1 LLEAGIHGL
10 RIAIANASARQLGIC
25 AGLAFTDAKAR
36 VPHLLYEDIDRDA
49 DQAALLSLA
58 KWMIR
63 FAPLVSVDDRDG
75 LILETT
81 GCAHLYGGE
90 AGLLRAL
97 SLVLDREG
105 VLYRSGLASTQVAAA
120 ALARA
125 APSGAILENG
135 GERAGLEGL
144 PISALRLSETA
155 ETLLRRFGLTRIGQ
169 LYGIDRK
176 ALARRFQSKA
186 EADAVLLRLDQAL
199 GLRHNPLKPI
209 RPAPAKTARLN
220 CPEPIASSEAI
231 GLGLERLTQTL
242 CADLA
247 AFGQGARG
255 FTLHAF
261 RSDGTSAQVEIS
273 MARPVRT
280 PEHIV
285 RLFEERIDQ
294 IDPGFGIDLLL
305 LEAVRVGPMDETAVA
320 LAGDLAASS
329 TDVAALAALA
339 DRICAK
345 LGEGA
350 VTITAIHESYF
361 PDRAESQAVFKGDL
375 SAEQSS
381 AVQTGPR
388 PIRLLPTPERIQALA
403 EVPDGP
409 PLRFVWRRLTRKVV
423 RADGP
428 ERISPEWWTYT
439 APLVAAPSPEG
450 TAREWLTPKFD
461 PRADAALIKKTRKD
475 LEQNDLGEVV
485 RIRPRARDYYRVEDE
500 AGRRYWLFREGLY
513 GDGRGGSP
521 DWFMHGLFS

>member
-320 LAGDLAASS
+320 
-329 TDVAALAALA
+329 
-339 DRICAK
+339 
-345 LGEGA
+345 
-350 VTITAIHESYF
+350 
-361 PDRAESQAVFKGDL
+361 
-375 SAEQSS
+375 
-381 AVQTGPR
+381 
-388 PIRLLPTPERIQALA
+388 
-403 EVPDGP
+403 
-409 PLRFVWRRLTRKVV
+409 
-423 RADGP
+423 
-428 ERISPEWWTYT
+428 
-439 APLVAAPSPEG
+439 
-450 TAREWLTPKFD
+450 
-461 PRADAALIKKTRKD
+461 
-475 LEQNDLGEVV
+475 
-485 RIRPRARDYYRVEDE
+485 
-500 AGRRYWLFREGLY
+500 
-513 GDGRGGSP
+513 
-521 DWFMHGLFS
+521 